1 MTPCCH
7 SLHHLSN
14 RVGLQSPPG
23 WCRLWRMTSTDTS
36 RAPRSHQRIPGAG
49 RTQVSTRVSDAEL
62 RQIEDA
68 AAPLSV
74 SAWLRG
80 LILDALQ

>member
-1 MTPCCH
+1 
-7 SLHHLSN
+7 
-14 RVGLQSPPG
+14 
-23 WCRLWRMTSTDTS
+23 MTSIDTS
-36 RAPRSHQRIPGAG
+36 RAPRSHLRLAGSG
-49 RTQVSTRVSDAEL
+49 RTQVSTRVTDDEL
-62 RQIEDA
+62 AAITDA